1 MERLREKVRNYW
13 SSGFQKYRS
22 LCLIPGTTSYR
33 DIQHEDD
40 VTTSC
45 AHYLTSQSRNDAVHL
60 TSRSCND
67 AVHLTS
73 QSRNDD
79 VHLTSQSR
87 NDAVHLTSQSCNDAE
102 YLTSQSCNDDV
113 KIMAVSCVNGDDDN
127 AGGKRAKT
135 TK

>member
-45 AHYLTSQSRNDAVHL
+45 AHYLTSQS
-60 TSRSCND
+60 CND
-67 AVHLTS
+67 AV
-73 QSRNDD
+73 D
-79 VHLTSQSR
+79 
-87 NDAVHLTSQSCNDAE
+87 
-102 YLTSQSCNDDV
+102 LTSQSCNDDV
-113 KIMAVSCVNGDDDN
+113 KIMTVSCVSGDDDN
-127 AGGKRAKT
+127 AGGEGAKK